1 MMPLALRMAPVTA
14 HQDRQLNGL
23 ASPPT
28 STALGSQ
35 VRSGSS
41 WPLSGSCTEKQLPT
55 DTPRPTASFDP
66 CHRPLVPR
74 RACVEPRPLVQTG
87 PQGDSLPACGTRR
100 RRRPSRLERARRRE
114 AHWTVA
120 ASPRLEKAQSRVSR
134 QLESTLPSSVCSDRR
149 SLSSHHEFGYS
160 SFSWSARARALVS
173 TPALAAAR
181 SSYRPAAKGPRED
194 RRAPAP
200 PFPCGST

>member
-1 MMPLALRMAPVTA
+1 MHPDCNGTA
-14 HQDRQLNGL
+14 NGRCCL
-23 ASPPT
+23 PT
-28 STALGSQ
+28 DCYRAGRITGSQ

-41 WPLSGSCTEKQLPT
+41 WPLSGNCTEKQLPT

-114 AHWTVA
+114 AHWTVV
-120 ASPRLEKAQSRVSR
+120 ASPPRKRPTAEFLSCCQTYVVDRNNSIAAHYLATTRLVTAHLAGAHAPV
-134 QLESTLPSSVCSDRR
+134 R
-149 SLSSHHEFGYS
+149 SL
-160 SFSWSARARALVS
+160 V
-173 TPALAAAR
+173 
-181 SSYRPAAKGPRED
+181 PRH
-194 RRAPAP
+194 
-200 PFPCGST
+200 

>member
-1 MMPLALRMAPVTA
+1 MMPLGLRMAPVTA
-14 HQDRQLNGL
+14 HRDRQLNGL

-35 VRSGSS
+35 VRSGSL
-41 WPLSGSCTEKQLPT
+41 WPLSGNCTEKQLPT
-55 DTPRPTASFDP
+55 DTPRPTASFGP
-66 CHRPLVPR
+66 CHRPPVPR

-120 ASPRLEKAQSRVSR
+120 ASPRLEKAKSPVSR
-134 QLESTLPSSVCSDRR
+134 QLQSTLPSSACSDRSQR
-149 SLSSHHEFGYS
+149 TAKCRETG
-160 SFSWSARARALVS
+160 FSANLAEWLRAGRGGLPLAGSAAES
-173 TPALAAAR
+173 T
-181 SSYRPAAKGPRED
+181 
-194 RRAPAP
+194 
-200 PFPCGST
+200 

>member
-23 ASPPT
+23 VSPPT

-120 ASPRLEKAQSRVSR
+120 ASPRLEKPASQI
-134 QLESTLPSSVCSDRR
+134 QEP
-149 SLSSHHEFGYS
+149 
-160 SFSWSARARALVS
+160 SFSAADSRYVAELSNVLCKSRETGL
-173 TPALAAAR
+173 LAF
-181 SSYRPAAKGPRED
+181 SSRGGGCHCPVGL
-194 RRAPAP
+194 AP
-200 PFPCGST
+200 PRPL